1 MILQSLLECATESE
15 MNMMTFLYVEYAQM
29 QKRNQTV
36 DALHLEPTATDDTK
50 IYAILRKTACS
61 SPAKPLPVGYS
72 DRSERGGLVDLM
84 DSSLDAERYKSFAVL
99 FGLNAKQN
107 KSDHDSSN
115 EKKYLASLDPV
126 NVSFEYRLALRND
139 QEAALP
145 GHNSSMITSSAS
157 RKGRKGPSIWDGQ
170 MDLCSPLSSAPS
182 VPAALRRDEALLE
195 QLVGFDIST
204 PSHAEHEEEERGK
217 NLSSFRDFAPFR
229 DLNKRSR
236 TASPSTSSLQESLT
250 VATSG
255 LVPSK
260 SVPRRGPTGPPQ
272 SYSTRSQSSLPD
284 AYSLGLFGLISSADA
299 TIANIPDT
307 TFSSQQVLY

>member
-1 MILQSLLECATESE
+1 
-15 MNMMTFLYVEYAQM
+15 MNMMTFLFVEYAQM

-36 DALHLEPTATDDTK
+36 EALRLEPTATDQTK
-50 IYAILRKTACS
+50 NCTVPRRHAFDSA
-61 SPAKPLPVGYS
+61 AKVLPVGFS
-72 DRSERGGLVDLM
+72 DRSDRAGLVDLI

-99 FGLNAKQN
+99 FGLNSKQN
-107 KSDHDSSN
+107 KGDHDSSN
-115 EKKYLASLDPV
+115 DKKYLASLDPV

-139 QEAALP
+139 QETALSGHSSSLVTSGACSAA
-145 GHNSSMITSSAS
+145 
-157 RKGRKGPSIWDGQ
+157 RKVRKGPSIWDGQ
-170 MDLCSPLSSAPS
+170 MDVSSPLSGALS
-182 VPAALRRDEALLE
+182 VPAALQRDEALLE

-204 PSHAEHEEEERGK
+204 PSHAEQEEEERGK

-236 TASPSTSSLQESLT
+236 TASPSTSSLQESVS

-255 LVPSK
+255 LVPPK
-260 SVPRRGPTGPPQ
+260 SVPKRGPPQ
-272 SYSTRSQSSLPD
+272 SFSTRSQNSLPD

-307 TFSSQQVLY
+307 TFSSQQVLDYAV